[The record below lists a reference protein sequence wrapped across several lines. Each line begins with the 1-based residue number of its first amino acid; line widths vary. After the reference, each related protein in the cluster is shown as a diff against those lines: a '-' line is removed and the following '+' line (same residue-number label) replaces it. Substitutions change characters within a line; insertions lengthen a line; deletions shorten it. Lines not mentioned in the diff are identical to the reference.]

1 MTSRI
6 EFGLSP
12 ASLVGSQE
20 PSATFAYSYWFVPL
34 DNTGKNG
41 RPVLTRTQFL
51 YLAMTAGVTDG
62 LEALWESWHGDDEE
76 GNQTHTHTMMERGQP
91 RGSAGPV
98 GGDETSDDPYVA
110 FISQR
115 NDDVLTQLMKSEL
128 GFLFLDRTR
137 IVPQGFVVG
146 EHLYTLALAAA
157 EEVVLEQRSF
167 KQLERV
173 DEATTEGETT
183 TESETVDSWT
193 NDDAVTTVGSGT
205 SAKNDGF
212 TAGGSV
218 GFDYGIKAGVQGN
231 YAKGTTEADTES
243 RTVGTKDV
251 HVNST
256 KAVGKMRDQHKTVF
270 RLSSTSRFEDSARRT
285 IRNPN
290 QHTPIDLH
298 IYKILQRMRFSHER
312 FGARL
317 CWTPWVKDPAG
328 DFFQAEADMRA
339 TLVSQAEAS
348 VPPYVGPPQPPNLT
362 DVPGTVTVGLSPPL
376 TELTAWGGWPGKDMS
391 HDYTLPINMPAN
403 MKWDGDTNFVER
415 NLKVTLTGSPRS
427 CNKHMVGNPWEIIA
441 GNGTR
446 TLLVI
451 VHVGAGWSLTGSTQL
466 WVSMSAQAI
475 PDATSLAAASAAA
488 IAAWEATRAQ
498 AIAERSEKVAVA
510 KAAALV
516 TFEAWRAEHR
526 ASLDPAQELL
536 RRFINAMFPLDS
548 RDEIHELDRWEQAF
562 DWDLAS
568 ARTYS
573 GTWSGAG
580 MLRDDSLP
588 AADFVNASFAR
599 LYLPVRPGFEQ
610 TALQAMMLRS
620 QRETAPQA
628 IADLIAGATED
639 LKQWRI
645 DNLGGEEEV
654 KVTLVPGHVCPDIAQ
669 QYICLGT
676 WTDDLPTDGVHMEV
690 TQAMTTAADETTA
703 ALADA
708 AVATAESAALVT
720 AAGVE
725 FREALAAADLSAVGV
740 EVNID
745 QPGD

>member
-1 MTSRI
+1 MTSRV

-20 PSATFAYSYWFVPL
+20 PSARFAYSYWFVPL

-51 YLAMTAGVTDG
+51 YLAMAAGVTDG
-62 LEALWESWHGDDEE
+62 LEALWESWHGEGGDD
-76 GNQTHTHTMMERGQP
+76 GDGTQTHLMMERSQP
-91 RGSAGPV
+91 GSAGPV
-98 GGDETSDDPYVA
+98 GGDEASDDPYLA
-110 FISQR
+110 FISRQTV
-115 NDDVLTQLMKSEL
+115 DVLTELIKSEL

-183 TESETVDSWT
+183 TETETVDSWT
-193 NDDAVTTVGSGT
+193 HDDAENTVGSGT
-205 SAKNDGF
+205 TTSNDGF

-231 YAKGTTEADTES
+231 YANGTTEADTDS
-243 RTVGTKDV
+243 RTTAAKNV

-328 DFFQAEADMRA
+328 DFFQAEDDMRA
-339 TLVSQAEAS
+339 TLLAQAGSS
-348 VPPYVGPPQPPNLT
+348 VPPYAEPPPPNIT
-362 DVPGTVTVGLSPPL
+362 EVPGTVTVGLSPPL

-403 MKWDGDTNFVER
+403 MKWDGDKDFVSQ
-415 NLKVTLTGSPRS
+415 NLKVTLTGSPRGFGYY
-427 CNKHMVGNPWEIIA
+427 MVGDPWEVVA
-441 GNGTR
+441 GDGTR
-446 TLLVI
+446 TLFVI

-466 WVSMSAQAI
+466 WVSMGARAI
-475 PDATSLAAASAAA
+475 PDATSLTATQAAAQ
-488 IAAWEATRAQ
+488 AAWEAARTQ
-498 AIAERSEKVAVA
+498 LIAERSEKVAVA
-510 KAAALV
+510 KAAAMV
-516 TFEAWRAEHR
+516 TFEAWQAEHR
-526 ASLDPAQELL
+526 AGLDPAQELL
-536 RRFINAMFPLDS
+536 RRFINSMFPADS
-548 RDEIHELDRWEQAF
+548 RDQIHELDRWEQAF

-580 MLRDDSLP
+580 MLRDNSLP

-610 TALQAMMLRS
+610 TALQAMMLRT
-620 QRETAPQA
+620 QRETAPKA
-628 IADLIAGATED
+628 IADLIAGATEE

-645 DNLGGEEEV
+645 SNLGGEEEV
-654 KVTLVPGHVCPDIAQ
+654 QVTLVPGHVCPDIVQ
-669 QYICLGT
+669 PYICLGT

-690 TQAMTTAADETTA
+690 TQGMTTAADETTA

-708 AVATAESAALVT
+708 AVARAASAALAT

-725 FREALAAADLSAVGV
+725 LREALAAADLSDVDV
-740 EVNID
+740 DVDID
-745 QPGD
+745 QPDD